1 MKPGLPRTFDDGWDK
16 RWVTGAAGD
25 KSLGEWKH
33 TAGEYYGGDE
43 AAAKGIETSD
53 DMRHYFLATKMDEFS
68 NKGSDL
74 VIQYSLKY
82 TKTPECGGSYIKLLG
97 AGADPAAFDNDTPYR
112 CVQPG
117 TPCLHLRGL
126 RLGGLG
132 LQALPLRLLSGLT
145 DRCGSLPACSIMFG
159 PDQCG
164 GTKRVHAII
173 TYKDENVLKTS
184 DVTLSIYDE
193 LTHLYSFVIK
203 SDQTYEVFVD
213 LESKASGSITDDWKV
228 LAPKKIEDPD
238 VSKPSDWVEE
248 AMIDDPEDKKPEGW
262 DDIAENIVDPEAE
275 KPEDWDDEDDGEWEA
290 PTISNPEYKGEWSAK
305 RIDNPEYKGVW
316 VHPEIDNPEF
326 KEDPTLHE
334 FTFGGLGFELWQT
347 KAGSL
352 FDNIIITDSWDEA
365 KKFGE
370 DTWQKD
376 KDAEKEMKEANEK
389 AAADAAA
396 EDDDADDE
404 EEDDE
409 KEEL

>member
-1 MKPGLPRTFDDGWDK
+1 LCSLVAAASAKTLYKETFGDDWES
-16 RWVTGAAGD
+16 RWKTGAAGD
-25 KSLGEWKH
+25 KELGAWEH
-33 TAGEYYGGDE
+33 TAGDYYGGEE
-43 AAAKGIETSD
+43 AGAKGIMTTE
-53 DMRHYFLATKMDEFS
+53 DMRHYFLATKTDTFS

-97 AGADPAAFDNDTPYR
+97 DTDPEKFDNDTPYN
-112 CVQPG
+112 
-117 TPCLHLRGL
+117 
-126 RLGGLG
+126 
-132 LQALPLRLLSGLT
+132 
-145 DRCGSLPACSIMFG
+145 IMFG

-173 TYKDENVLKTS
+173 TYNDKNVLKTS

-193 LTHLYSFVIK
+193 LTHVYSFVIK
-203 SDQTYEVFVD
+203 ADQTYEVFVD
-213 LESKASGSITDDWKV
+213 LESKASGSITDDWEV

-334 FTFGGLGFELWQT
+334 FTFGGIGFELWQT

-352 FDNIIITDSWDEA
+352 FDNIIVTDSWDEA
-365 KKFGE
+365 KAFAE
-370 DTWQKD
+370 ETWSAA
-376 KDAEKEMKEANEK
+376 KDAEKAAKEEADKPAE
-389 AAADAAA
+389 ADA
-396 EDDDADDE
+396 EADDE
-404 EEDDE
+404 EEDE

>member
-1 MKPGLPRTFDDGWDK
+1 MRAVIASALVAAASAKTLYKETFDDGWDK

-97 AGADPAAFDNDTPYR
+97 AGADPAAFDNDTPY
-112 CVQPG
+112 
-117 TPCLHLRGL
+117 
-126 RLGGLG
+126 
-132 LQALPLRLLSGLT
+132 
-145 DRCGSLPACSIMFG
+145 SIMFG

-262 DDIAENIVDPEAE
+262 DDIPENIVDPEAE

>member
-1 MKPGLPRTFDDGWDK
+1 MMRAVIASALVAAASAKTLYKETFDDGWDK

-74 VIQYSLKY
+74 VIQSSLKY
-82 TKTPECGGSYIKLLG
+82 TQTPECGGSYIKLLG
-97 AGADPAAFDNDTPYR
+97 AGADPAAFDNDTPY
-112 CVQPG
+112 
-117 TPCLHLRGL
+117 
-126 RLGGLG
+126 
-132 LQALPLRLLSGLT
+132 
-145 DRCGSLPACSIMFG
+145 SIMFG